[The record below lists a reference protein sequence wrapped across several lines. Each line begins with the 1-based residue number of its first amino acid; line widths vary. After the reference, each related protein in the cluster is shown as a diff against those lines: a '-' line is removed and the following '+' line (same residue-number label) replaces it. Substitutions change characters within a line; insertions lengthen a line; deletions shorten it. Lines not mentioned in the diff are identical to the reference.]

1 MNSEEYLSRRTGL
14 LSCGKLEGRIREKH
28 KRKSHYRAASTIT
41 IVRGAKMMEV
51 VEVEEGAEERSWF
64 LQ

>member
-14 LSCGKLEGRIREKH
+14 LSCGKLEARIREKH
-28 KRKSHYRAASTIT
+28 ERKSHYRATLTIT
-41 IVRGAKMMEV
+41 MVRGVKMMEV
-51 VEVEEGAEERSWF
+51 IEVEECAGERSWV